1 MLQNIIKQ
9 LKNKEYKIFTKPFE
23 LNIIGIRNNKIIPNT
38 FNDTINIFYTD
49 DKGVIQFHSFLATTN
64 PGNFWLQ
71 NPMNKNGTAIL
82 KPNQYLNTYAIG
94 LHRNKYQA
102 LIQQKP
108 VTVFRDN
115 DKNLVLNLGK
125 TETGLF
131 GVNIHHAAAIGTTKT
146 VDKYSAGC
154 QVFANITDFNVM
166 MQLAQKHKTLY
177 GNNFTY
183 TLLQA

>member
-1 MLQNIIKQ
+1 MLQNVIKLLQ
-9 LKNKEYKIFTKPFE
+9 NKGYKIFSKPFE
-23 LNIIGIRNNKIIPNT
+23 LNIIGIRNNKIIANS

-49 DKGVIQFHSFLATTN
+49 DKGVIQFHSFNATTN
-64 PGNFWLQ
+64 PGSFWLQ
-71 NPMNKNGTAIL
+71 HPINKNGTAIL
-82 KPNQYLNTYAIG
+82 KPNQYTNTYAVG

-108 VTVFRDN
+108 VTVYRDN
-115 DKNLVLNLGK
+115 DKNIAITLSK
-125 TETGLF
+125 EEKGLF
-131 GVNIHHAAAIGTTKT
+131 GINIHHAAAIGTTKT

-154 QVFANITDFNVM
+154 QVFANITDFNLM
-166 MQLAQKHKTLY
+166 MQLAKKHKTLY